1 MTDPTASRHAGHAPV
16 ETEVRLQQLETRL
29 VAEFACSGI
38 GEDIVRQHLSDL
50 RTRFA
55 DARVQAFVPILI
67 ERAIRRRLS
76 TPAGLSYRRAT
87 SSDSRRETDPG
98 S

>member
-1 MTDPTASRHAGHAPV
+1 V
-16 ETEVRLQQLETRL
+16 EAEERLQRLETRL
-29 VAEFACSGI
+29 VAEFAGGDI
-38 GEDIVRQHLSDL
+38 GEDIVRRHLTDL

-67 ERAIRRRLS
+67 ERAIRRRFPKPVGRTDRS
-76 TPAGLSYRRAT
+76 AA
-87 SSDSRRETDPG
+87 SSDSRRSTDPG